1 MVCLSTAAVA
11 KLIALRAVHCLPFLK
26 NPALFGI
33 SLKLISRITPTTT
46 MVTFFG
52 QIGRFAVLQTAA
64 MGQVF
69 LFLLSAFA
77 WACRPPFRF
86 RLIVHHV
93 RTIGVESLSVV
104 ILSGVF
110 TGMVMGLQGY
120 YSLRKFNAENFLGS
134 AVALGILRELG
145 PVLSAFMVTGR
156 TGSAMAAEI
165 GSMKVTEQIDALYSM
180 AINPVQYLVS
190 PRIIAGLISMP
201 LLTAI
206 FDIVAIY
213 GAYIVGVQLLGISSG
228 AYFSGMEQ
236 SVIFKDVLSGFLKSV
251 SFGLIITWICCYKGF
266 HAPPMATGVGQ
277 ATTESVVLCFVIIL
291 VWNYFMTS
299 IML

>member
-1 MVCLSTAAVA
+1 
-11 KLIALRAVHCLPFLK
+11 
-26 NPALFGI
+26 
-33 SLKLISRITPTTT
+33 

-77 WACRPPFRF
+77 WACRPPFRV

-213 GAYIVGVQLLGISSG
+213 GAYIVGVQLLGVSSG
-228 AYFSGMEQ
+228 SYFSGMEQ

>member
-1 MVCLSTAAVA
+1 MLS
-11 KLIALRAVHCLPFLK
+11 L
-26 NPALFGI
+26 
-33 SLKLISRITPTTT
+33 
-46 MVTFFG
+46 FG
-52 QIGRFAVLQTAA
+52 QIGRYAIEQTAA
-64 MGQVF
+64 LGQVF
-69 LFLLSAFA
+69 LFLFSAFA
-77 WACRPPFRF
+77 WACRPPTRF
-86 RLIVHHV
+86 RLVVHHV

-180 AINPVQYLVS
+180 AINPIQYLVS

-206 FDIVAIY
+206 FDVVAIY
-213 GAYIVGVQLLGISSG
+213 GAYIVGVQLLGVSSG
-228 AYFSGMEQ
+228 SYFSGMEL
-236 SVIFKDVLSGFLKSV
+236 SVVFKDVLSGFLKSV

-277 ATTESVVLCFVIIL
+277 ATTESVVLCFVLIL
-291 VWNYFMTS
+291 VWNYFLTS
-299 IML
+299 VML

>member
-1 MVCLSTAAVA
+1 
-11 KLIALRAVHCLPFLK
+11 
-26 NPALFGI
+26 
-33 SLKLISRITPTTT
+33 

-77 WACRPPFRF
+77 WACRPPFRV